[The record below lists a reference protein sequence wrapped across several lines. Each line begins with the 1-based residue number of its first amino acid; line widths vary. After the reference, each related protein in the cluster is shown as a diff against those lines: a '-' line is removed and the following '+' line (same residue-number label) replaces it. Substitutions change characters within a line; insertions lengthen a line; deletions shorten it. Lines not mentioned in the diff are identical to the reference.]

1 MPINPGL
8 FQSRIF
14 SGEIEAKRRRR
25 MVQMGVKGEEEKA
38 STYPELVAK
47 LDAIRDESAEIE
59 RKLEKARKDAD
70 AAAASGGGED
80 TLDAFMSA
88 IKSGR
93 SLDTK
98 TRIKLK
104 MRLQELK
111 KEQVGICCL
120 ASLCKWDI

>member
-1 MPINPGL
+1 MSLSPS
-8 FQSRIF
+8 FQ
-14 SGEIEAKRRRR
+14 AK
-25 MVQMGVKGEEEKA
+25 
-38 STYPELVAK
+38 
-47 LDAIRDESAEIE
+47 
-59 RKLEKARKDAD
+59 KDSE
-70 AAAASGGGED
+70 AAAGGGGED

-111 KEQVGICCL
+111 KEQVKPCN
-120 ASLCKWDI
+120 

>member
-1 MPINPGL
+1 M
-8 FQSRIF
+8 
-14 SGEIEAKRRRR
+14 A
-25 MVQMGVKGEEEKA
+25 QMGVKTEDKKA
-38 STYPELVAK
+38 LTYAELTAQ
-47 LDAIRDESAEIE
+47 LDAIRDETAEIE
-59 RKLEKARKDAD
+59 RKLEKARKDAE
-70 AAAASGGGED
+70 AGSGGGED

-111 KEQVGICCL
+111 KEQVSG
-120 ASLCKWDI
+120 S